1 MNCHSAVDVFK
12 TLAPTYFQGD
22 KNDGTFRKKLPVKIG
37 PDGRPFLFGPKIEL
51 CKTREYIKREREKE
65 RKREREKERK
75 REREKERKREVK
87 KASLSS

>member
-1 MNCHSAVDVFK
+1 MNCHSAVDLFK

-51 CKTREYIKREREKE
+51 CKTREYI
-65 RKREREKERK
+65 RKRERGKEGK
-75 REREKERKREVK
+75 RERGKEGKRERGT
-87 KASLSS
+87 